1 VELFAEIRREFQS
14 GVGTIKGIARKLGVH
29 RRVVRQALADVIPPV
44 RPYRTRAKPALDRV
58 QAFID
63 RILEADGMA
72 PRKQRHTARRIHDRL
87 GRECPEAPIASSTV
101 RKYVRDWK
109 RAQGLTRRSVCVPQ
123 TYDWGQ
129 EAQVDWYEAVAV
141 LGGDEVTLQVFCVRS
156 MASGAAFHRA
166 YPRATQQAF
175 LEAHEGA
182 FAYFGGVFATL
193 RYDNLTSAVRKIL
206 RGFRREETTRFLA
219 FRSHWQFDASFCTPG
234 EGHEKGGVEG
244 EAGYFRRNHWV
255 PLPQAANLDA
265 LNGHLLAECRA
276 DEQRVIHGRTQSVG
290 EAVLIERAS
299 LRPLAAEPFD
309 LQEISFPHVDGAGC
323 VRVKTNPYSVP
334 AAVGTCIEAK
344 LGSAHV
350 ELWADGRCLARHERS
365 YGRFTSVLDL
375 EHYLDVLEHKPG
387 ALAGSTPLAQ
397 CRARGLWPANYD
409 TLWAQLIS
417 RHGKQAGTREMIGV
431 LQLARTYGPAAL
443 QRTVTTALTLG
454 CGDQAAIR
462 HLLFTTTVVRP
473 PIGSIPLETTLTG
486 YDRPLPS
493 VAEYDTLVPCEGSR

>member
-1 VELFAEIRREFQS
+1 
-14 GVGTIKGIARKLGVH
+14 
-29 RRVVRQALADVIPPV
+29 
-44 RPYRTRAKPALDRV
+44 
-58 QAFID
+58 
-63 RILEADGMA
+63 
-72 PRKQRHTARRIHDRL
+72 
-87 GRECPEAPIASSTV
+87 
-101 RKYVRDWK
+101 
-109 RAQGLTRRSVCVPQ
+109 
-123 TYDWGQ
+123 
-129 EAQVDWYEAVAV
+129 
-141 LGGDEVTLQVFCVRS
+141 
-156 MASGAAFHRA
+156 
-166 YPRATQQAF
+166 
-175 LEAHEGA
+175 
-182 FAYFGGVFATL
+182 
-193 RYDNLTSAVRKIL
+193 
-206 RGFRREETTRFLA
+206 
-219 FRSHWQFDASFCTPG
+219 
-234 EGHEKGGVEG
+234 
-244 EAGYFRRNHWV
+244 
-255 PLPQAANLDA
+255 
-265 LNGHLLAECRA
+265 
-276 DEQRVIHGRTQSVG
+276 
-290 EAVLIERAS
+290 
-299 LRPLAAEPFD
+299 
-309 LQEISFPHVDGAGC
+309 VDGASC

-409 TLWAQLIS
+409 TLWAQLIN

-473 PIGSIPLETTLTG
+473 AIAAIPLEAALTG